1 MYGNLGIDTYTSV
14 EYMNPIETTPMSW
27 CKDDILIGEIAK
39 CLDDTTEQDFICTI
53 SVQGHGSYPADVDYE
68 PQISVEACYN
78 QDILSSFQYYV
89 NQVHEMDIFI
99 ANLIDYINSRDE
111 DTVLIMYGDHLP
123 SLNITDDNLLNGD
136 SYTTEYVVWS
146 NFGLDIAG
154 DDLEAYQLSSKVLTA
169 LNIYD
174 GVINSYHRNNSG
186 TENYLAG
193 LQALEYDILY
203 GSKFVY
209 GGENPYI
216 ASTVQ
221 MGIDAIEI
229 TGVAY
234 DASTGYVTVTGN
246 NFTKYSKV
254 FVNGDV
260 FETIFVDDTTLHI
273 KYDEL
278 SPGDSFSIHQ
288 AKLSSTPAFSYN

>member
-1 MYGNLGIDTYTSV
+1 
-14 EYMNPIETTPMSW
+14 
-27 CKDDILIGEIAK
+27 
-39 CLDDTTEQDFICTI
+39 
-53 SVQGHGSYPADVDYE
+53 
-68 PQISVEACYN
+68 
-78 QDILSSFQYYV
+78 
-89 NQVHEMDIFI
+89 
-99 ANLIDYINSRDE
+99 
-111 DTVLIMYGDHLP
+111 MYGDHLP
-123 SLNITDDNLLNGD
+123 SLDIADYNLLSGD
-136 SYTTEYVVWS
+136 SYTTEYIVWS

-154 DDLEAYQLSSKVLTA
+154 DDLEAYQLCSKVLTA

-278 SPGDSFSIHQ
+278 SPGDSFSVHQ